1 MELIPFNSFR
11 CFKLNFQEDVLNPS
25 SLIVE
30 NYMIALTEKS
40 KKSLGNKEDYAA
52 LPNNMLKVF
61 HCLYHDLTISEFIL
75 ENKGMRVL

>member
-1 MELIPFNSFR
+1 
-11 CFKLNFQEDVLNPS
+11 
-25 SLIVE
+25 
-30 NYMIALTEKS
+30 MIALTEKS

-52 LPNNMLKVF
+52 LSNNMLKVF